1 VENNIGYAILIV
13 AVMAVVT
20 YAIRVLP
27 FLCFRKPIKSRFVKS
42 VLYYVPY
49 TVLIAMIFPSV
60 LSVTGSFVTSLVG
73 TVVAIIASLG
83 KKSLMVVVALLAV
96 LAVLATDGVMQLL

>member
-1 VENNIGYAILIV
+1 MDDKLLYALIIV

-27 FLCFRKPIKSRFVKS
+27 FLFFRKQIKSRFLKS

-60 LSVTGSFVTSLVG
+60 LSVTGNFITSLAG

-83 KKSLMVVVALLAV
+83 KKSLMIVVALLAV
-96 LAVLATDGVMQLL
+96 LAVLTAEGILHLL